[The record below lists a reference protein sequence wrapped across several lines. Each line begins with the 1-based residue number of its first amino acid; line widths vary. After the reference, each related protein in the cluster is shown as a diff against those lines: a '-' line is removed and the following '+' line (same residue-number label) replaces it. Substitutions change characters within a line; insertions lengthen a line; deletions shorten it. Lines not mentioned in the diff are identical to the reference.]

1 MNKLKT
7 LLRNEVS
14 GWKAWEVIWLSVAL
28 AIIIA
33 LGIFGHDTAMGIVS
47 STTGLAYSILSGKG
61 KLSAYLCGLI
71 NATLY
76 AIISYKAALYGETM
90 LNAIYYVPMMFV
102 GFFTWA
108 KHMNDDT
115 KEVRKRKMK
124 WSGRLIVV
132 ASIAAGTVAY
142 GFILKALGDAMPFI
156 DAFTTV
162 ASVVAMI
169 VSVRMFVEQWVIWEV
184 VNLVTVYMWLM
195 AYLQG
200 GENLATLVM
209 WALYIVNGLVM
220 LVKWQ
225 REIRS
230 NQALAKDKPQKEE

>member
-142 GFILKALGDAMPFI
+142 GFILKALGDTMPFI

>member
-132 ASIAAGTVAY
+132 ASIVAGTVAY

>member
-102 GFFTWA
+102 TVCITASSKQRPFPMFTVLTVNRNFHTVSNKMFCNHSSLPSCPSA
-108 KHMNDDT
+108 LRA
-115 KEVRKRKMK
+115 VR
-124 WSGRLIVV
+124 
-132 ASIAAGTVAY
+132 
-142 GFILKALGDAMPFI
+142 
-156 DAFTTV
+156 
-162 ASVVAMI
+162 
-169 VSVRMFVEQWVIWEV
+169 
-184 VNLVTVYMWLM
+184 
-195 AYLQG
+195 
-200 GENLATLVM
+200 
-209 WALYIVNGLVM
+209 
-220 LVKWQ
+220 
-225 REIRS
+225 
-230 NQALAKDKPQKEE
+230 